1 MGRLTL
7 VTAGMVFSGVFA
19 GLAWA
24 VWTIAEAPVPVS
36 LPTLVSEN
44 LQAAGVE
51 HPVTAVLLNFR
62 SYDTLLEIAVLVIAG
77 IAGISM
83 SRTRSLE
90 DPGLRTSDSLLYA
103 LERWFFPV
111 MMLFAGYLLWA
122 GSDRPGGAFQAGSVL
137 AATAVLMRLGGV
149 PMDFLRPGVML
160 RLGLTVG
167 FSVFLVVA
175 LASAL
180 DGDVFL
186 QYPEVIT
193 KPLIVLIE
201 TGLTLS
207 IAMVLL
213 ALFVAAPIDPA
224 EELEEG
230 GAE

>member
-7 VTAGMVFSGVFA
+7 VVVGIAFPGFLVS
-19 GLAWA
+19 LAWA

-36 LPTLVSEN
+36 LPALVSEN
-44 LQAAGVE
+44 LQGAGAG

-90 DPGLRTSDSLLYA
+90 DPGLRTSDTLLYA
-103 LERWFFPV
+103 LERWFVPV
-111 MMLFAGYLLWA
+111 MILFAGYLLWA
-122 GSDRPGGAFQAGSVL
+122 GTDRPGGAFQAGSFL

-180 DGDVFL
+180 DGGVFL
-186 QYPEVIT
+186 EYPETIT
-193 KPLIVLIE
+193 KPLIVMIE

-224 EELEEG
+224 EEQDEG
-230 GAE
+230 EPE